1 LSSMSDESI
10 LLQAKKKLEE
20 LSKWGVKRLFF
31 LSLLRA

>member
-20 LSKWGVKRLFF
+20 LSKWGV
-31 LSLLRA
+31 